1 MNSIEAL
8 EEEALRCT
16 KDNKTLRISSTNV
29 DGLDEEKKEEL
40 FSLMEDGIDVIC
52 LQETKRRQDDL
63 RGELKY
69 EGYKTITVEREGSD
83 KQGKI
88 ICIYMSI

>member
-1 MNSIEAL
+1 MFQRRMTSIEAL
-8 EEEALRCT
+8 EEEALRF
-16 KDNKTLRISSTNV
+16 KNDNKTNV
-29 DGLDEEKKEEL
+29 DGLDEGKKEEI

-69 EGYKTITVEREGSD
+69 EGYKTRRE
-83 KQGKI
+83 
-88 ICIYMSI
+88 

>member
-1 MNSIEAL
+1 MNSIEAQ
-8 EEEALRCT
+8 EEEALRCK

-69 EGYKTITVEREGSD
+69 EGYKTVMVEREGSD

-88 ICIYMSI
+88 IYIYMSI